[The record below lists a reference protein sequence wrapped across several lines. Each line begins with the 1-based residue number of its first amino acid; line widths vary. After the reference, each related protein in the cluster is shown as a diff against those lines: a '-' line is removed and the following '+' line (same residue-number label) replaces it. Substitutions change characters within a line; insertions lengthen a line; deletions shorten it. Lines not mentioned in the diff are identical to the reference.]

1 MSKIVGVTIGTK
13 SPHTKDKIYY
23 YKTDEDLKRSDN
35 IDIKTPRGGTPCA
48 TVVIQDS
55 HKTFDR
61 EIKPLEKAK

>member
-1 MSKIVGVTIGTK
+1 MTKIVGVTIDTK
-13 SPHTKDKIYY
+13 SSKTKDKIYY
-23 YKTDEDLKRSDN
+23 YKTNEDLKRGDN

-48 TVVIQDS
+48 TVIIQDS